1 MSKRVIDE
9 TLRSAKELGIRNIL
23 ALRGDPPREE
33 EYRIDSQDFEGSEEF
48 VWAVDLVRYIK
59 KQYGDYFCIG
69 VAGYPEGHSDESH
82 PAEQDPKHD
91 MPYLVE
97 KVQAGAD
104 FIMTQLFFDES
115 AFISYEKLVREWDG
129 GFMKDTII
137 IPGLMPIQSFAVI
150 KRTTELSHAHVP
162 SEMLERLRAV
172 KGDDDKVK
180 EVGIEILS
188 SIVNK
193 VKSTPSPMRRGFHF
207 FTLNLEK
214 VVSLVLEKSDLIPL
228 PGQEDDQAVVIV
240 DEHLP
245 FTSGY
250 RKSFHSPSSRRPSSP
265 HNHITTESRST
276 SSLEPPSRATEL
288 AISHGIGSL
297 GREATWDDYPNG
309 RFGDARSPAFGE
321 IDGYGTSLHLSP
333 TAARRKWG
341 SPTSYTNISQL
352 FIKHLNGELD
362 QLPWSEGPLN
372 AETRLI
378 QPQLCRM
385 IEQKGWWSIAS
396 QPAADGIKSSD
407 PVLGWGPRGGF
418 VFQKAFVEF
427 WIPARDWH
435 SMLKPHLLKPEI
447 EPLVSW
453 YASPNPNITSNSS
466 SGSNGL
472 VKEMQT
478 GPDFEASSPAEAV
491 DSVTW
496 GSFPGKEIV
505 SPTIIEEMSFRAW
518 AEEAFGIWRE
528 WERCYAIGSPS
539 RELIKDCREN
549 MWLVNVIGHVYQ
561 EPEGLW
567 DILMGA

>member
-1 MSKRVIDE
+1 MSKKVIDE
-9 TLRSAKELGIRNIL
+9 ALRSAKDLGIRNIL

-82 PAEQDPKHD
+82 PVEQGPKHD
-91 MPYLVE
+91 MPYLLE

-115 AFISYEKLVREWDG
+115 AFISYEKLVRGWDG
-129 GFMKDTII
+129 GAMKDTTI
-137 IPGLMPIQSFAVI
+137 IPGLVPIQSFAVI
-150 KRTTELSHAHVP
+150 KRLTQLSHARMP
-162 SEMLERLRAV
+162 QDILKRLQAV

-188 SIVNK
+188 SIVGEIK
-193 VKSTPSPMRRGFHF
+193 TTPSPSRRGFHF

-214 VVSLVLEKSDLIPL
+214 AVSLVLEKSDLIPL
-228 PGQEDDQAVVIV
+228 PDQEDDQAIVIV

-245 FTSGY
+245 STNGY
-250 RKSFHSPSSRRPSSP
+250 RKSFRSPSSRRPSSP
-265 HNHITTESRST
+265 HNHITTESRTT

-321 IDGYGTSLHLSP
+321 IDGYGTSLHQSP

-341 SPTSYTNISQL
+341 SPASHADISQL
-352 FIKHLNGELD
+352 FVKHLKEELD
-362 QLPWSEGPLN
+362 QVPWSEGPLN
-372 AETRLI
+372 AETLLI
-378 QPQLCRM
+378 QPQLCRL

-396 QPAADGIKSSD
+396 QPAADGIKSAD
-407 PVLGWGPRGGF
+407 PILGWGPKGGF
-418 VFQKAFVEF
+418 IFQKAFVEF
-427 WIPARDWH
+427 WISASDWH
-435 SMLKPHLLKPEI
+435 SILKPHLLKAEI
-447 EPLVSW
+447 KPLVSW
-453 YASPNPNITSNSS
+453 YASPNPNTTGNSS
-466 SGSNGL
+466 SELNGRANG
-472 VKEMQT
+472 MS
-478 GPDFEASSPAEAV
+478 DFEGSSPADSV
-491 DSVTW
+491 NSVTW

-528 WERCYAIGSPS
+528 WERCYAVGSPS
-539 RELIKDCREN
+539 RELIKNCREN